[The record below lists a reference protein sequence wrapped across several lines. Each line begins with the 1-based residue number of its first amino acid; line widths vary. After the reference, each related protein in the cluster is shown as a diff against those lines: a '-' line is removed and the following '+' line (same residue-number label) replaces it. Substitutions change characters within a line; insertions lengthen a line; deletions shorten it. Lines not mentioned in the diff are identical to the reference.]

1 MRQKDVENSNPFFT
15 VEREELIRKDGID
28 TGYDALYR
36 YDDASQLS
44 VVSRGYK
51 LVPHREA
58 VDFVT
63 HVLDDVGIEERKATF
78 EMASNGAKMFMTIKF
93 PEYEF
98 NPASDAVKSTSLDS
112 INSGNDG
119 FIPQVIVRNSYD
131 KSTTLDI
138 MYGAYR
144 LACSNGVLIGQ
155 TVQETKVTHFGK
167 DIDLEV
173 LRMPLI
179 ENLEKTI
186 DGISRNFE
194 RLNRE
199 DGNPYLET
207 ILMQGML
214 VGKYERLLIGNLL
227 EYAKVDYDVDEETQK
242 QVVSGVRSTGKEMTA
257 YMLWCVI
264 TELATHRVR
273 SVIARQRMSV
283 QIAQTFLK

>member
-1 MRQKDVENSNPFFT
+1 MRRNDVGNSNPFFT
-15 VEREELIRKDGID
+15 VEREELIRKDDID

-36 YDDASQLS
+36 HDDLSQLS

-58 VDFVT
+58 VDFVS
-63 HVLDDVGIEERKATF
+63 HVLDEVGIDERKTTF
-78 EMASNGAKMFMTIKF
+78 DMASNGAKMFMTIQF
-93 PEYEF
+93 PEYQF
-98 NPASDAVKSTSLDS
+98 NPAGGDVKSTSLDS
-112 INSGNDG
+112 IDPGDDS
-119 FIPQVIVRNSYD
+119 FIPQIVVRNSYD

-138 MYGAYR
+138 TYGAFR
-144 LACSNGVLIGQ
+144 MVCSNGVMIGQ

-167 DIDLEV
+167 DINLEV

-186 DGISRNFE
+186 EGISTNFK

-214 VGKYERLLIGNLL
+214 AGKYERMLIGNVMD
-227 EYAKVDYDVDEETQK
+227 YALVDYGVDEKTQK
-242 QVVSGVRSTGKEMTA
+242 QVIEGVRSTGKEMTA
-257 YMLWCVI
+257 YMLWCVL
-264 TELATHRVR
+264 TELATHRVK
-273 SVIARQRMSV
+273 SVISRQRMSA